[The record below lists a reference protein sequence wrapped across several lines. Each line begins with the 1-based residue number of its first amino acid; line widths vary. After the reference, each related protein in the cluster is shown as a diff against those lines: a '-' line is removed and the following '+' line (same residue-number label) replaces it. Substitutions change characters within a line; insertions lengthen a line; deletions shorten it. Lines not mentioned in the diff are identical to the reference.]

1 MKLSLLKNT
10 FILFFCLSIILF
22 GQTKINTISH
32 GNSKQDNASLKFSAV
47 GDIMCHSTQFKYA
60 HIPPDGYNFDP
71 VFEYV
76 KPFLMNSD
84 FTMGNIETVF
94 AGSKRKYSGYPLF
107 NSPDELMQSLANT
120 GFDLLFTSNN
130 HALDKGEK
138 GLIRTIDLADSLG
151 IGIIGTYKSK
161 EDRDSLRI
169 YEKNNIT
176 FGMLSYTYSLNGFSL
191 SVGKDYMISQIDK
204 QKIKDEINSLKSAG
218 ADIVIIYF
226 HFGNEYE
233 TEPSPYQKEIVKN
246 AVDSGADIIIASHPH
261 VLQPVEIFKPKNSR
275 LDTGFVAYSLG
286 NFVSN
291 QRWRFSDCGII
302 LNFEIAKDFS
312 TDSLKLSDL
321 NYLPFWVFKGKIDGK
336 PQYKIIPSEISE
348 WYYHPEFLSVDDI
361 KLMKSSLED
370 SKEIIEKNNSMIRQ
384 LLIKEFF
391 KTFPL
396 GYKF

>member
-32 GNSKQDNASLKFSAV
+32 GNSKQDIANLKFSTV

-191 SVGKDYMISQIDK
+191 SDGKDYMISQIDK

-384 LLIKEFF
+384 LLLKEFF